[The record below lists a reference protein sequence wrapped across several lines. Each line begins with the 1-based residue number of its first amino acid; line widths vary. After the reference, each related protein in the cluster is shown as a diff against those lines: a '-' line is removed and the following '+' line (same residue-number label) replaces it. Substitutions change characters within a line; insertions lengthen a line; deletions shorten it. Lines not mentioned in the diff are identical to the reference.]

1 MVNIFGLEDIEL
13 QEEASLGLECGNGQM
28 DLPSHFQNGVQD
40 NQTIMV
46 LKINCLFQAIGVKGG
61 LGMIFMKASKFPLFA
76 NAGALFENSKFLCI
90 CILNPLVVRRL
101 LYLLAHFPGRRRH
114 QTRMETFLF
123 TEQPGYI
130 HKV

>member
-1 MVNIFGLEDIEL
+1 MEDIVGLEDIEL

-61 LGMIFMKASKFPLFA
+61 LGMMKAKVTNAHLSA
-76 NAGALFENSKFLCI
+76 NAGTFFDLSCLSVGFLI
-90 CILNPLVVRRL
+90 TL
-101 LYLLAHFPGRRRH
+101 
-114 QTRMETFLF
+114 
-123 TEQPGYI
+123 GYI
-130 HKV
+130 ECLLVGRLICQAGKLHFLAQYLFLLL

>member
-1 MVNIFGLEDIEL
+1 MKRSLELPRFIDFGLEDIEL

-101 LYLLAHFPGRRRH
+101 LYLNVFALR
-114 QTRMETFLF
+114 
-123 TEQPGYI
+123 I
-130 HKV
+130 